1 MRNEQ
6 GYIFFSTLIIL
17 SFLLVVI
24 VNSIN
29 LFVTEKSFADKSESI
44 YTIDHLL
51 FLAKVDTVTILQ
63 QEESENAGIL
73 IYEKGNVVYNIELI
87 DEEQVKVSLYA
98 SDKFDGMGRA
108 HFIYHLS
115 KNKVMKWSEI

>member
-17 SFLLVVI
+17 AFLLVVI

-51 FLAKVDTVTILQ
+51 FLAKTDAVTMLQ
-63 QEESENAGIL
+63 QEESEDAGIFL
-73 IYEKGNVVYNIELI
+73 YEKGNVTYNIELI
-87 DEEQVKVSLYA
+87 DEEQVKVTLYA
-98 SDKFDGMGRA
+98 SDEFEGMGRA

-115 KNKVMKWSEI
+115 EHKVMKWSEI